1 MMTKIQ
7 GQSLRLLRNLQ
18 VLNRKDAIT
27 VTWLFVAAV
36 LPFVHLKFGSGIVD
50 PFLITSVPMRTDT
63 FVWMLCDGIS
73 TICFAV
79 FALRAAH
86 PRMKIFALLWLVYCV
101 VDLLLFMWCY
111 NEKNYY
117 YIPYLIMMLIAIKLY
132 RKL

>member
-1 MMTKIQ
+1 MTQIR

-36 LPFVHLKFGSGIVD
+36 LPFVHLKFSDRIVD
-50 PFLITSVPMRTDT
+50 PFLIASVPMRTDT
-63 FVWMLCDGIS
+63 FVWMLCDGIG
-73 TICFAV
+73 TICFGV

-101 VDLLLFMWCY
+101 YDLILFMWCY